1 MGRGAKMKLKIGI
14 MGSGRRDL
22 PSHIRNL
29 AFKVGKAVAEHNCIL
44 INGACYGMPHEA
56 AVGAKKAD
64 GFVVGISPAKDMDEH
79 ACHYKFPKND
89 FDLLIFSGFGFAG
102 RNLQNISSCDGVILI
117 NGSSGTLN
125 EFSIAYDEGRVIGVM
140 EGSGGIADHTKEI
153 IAICNKETGATMV
166 YEKDPNLLVKKVI
179 LAIRRRGQK
188 TVRRLG

>member
-1 MGRGAKMKLKIGI
+1 MKLKIGI
-14 MGSGRRDL
+14 MGSGRKDL
-22 PSHIRNL
+22 PKHIKEL

-56 AVGAKKAD
+56 AQGARKAD

-79 ACHYKFPKND
+79 VCHYNFPKDD

-153 IAICNKETGATMV
+153 IDICNKETGATMI
-166 YEKDPNLLVKKVI
+166 YDKDPNTLVKKVI
-179 LAIRRRGQK
+179 IAIRKRGQK